1 MWIIAIVLVA
11 AIGGTLAMG
20 IWFVSVPL
28 VLLSLALPPL
38 ASLARRMTGTRE
50 LESFRAQADHDQPD
64 PPVGGRDHTTLY
76 EADSRTSPP
85 PRSEPAST
93 SPEPA

>member
-38 ASLARRMTGTRE
+38 ASLARRMTGTRQ

-64 PPVGGRDHTTLY
+64 PPVGG
-76 EADSRTSPP
+76 SRPHHAVRARQQDKPP
-85 PRSEPAST
+85 A
-93 SPEPA
+93 AL